1 MNRFLYCIAAVV
13 LLLCG
18 CEKPQARWITV
29 DSTENSAPGTWIE
42 FNKSFDLGRV
52 PGKVEARI
60 AADSKYWLWINGELA
75 VFEGGLKRGPNP
87 VDSYFD
93 IVDISQYLCKGENQ
107 LRMLLWHFGK
117 EGFAHKNSGQSGL
130 IFDAPQIG
138 LVSDSTWVSAR
149 LSSYMKAEN
158 PGPNYRLAESNI
170 LYDARLEGKDE
181 FKQSVQMEG
190 WSEGPWGN
198 LVERPIPMWKDSGI
212 ILSDYKI
219 RQDDKGN
226 TVLTVKLPYNMH
238 ITPFID
244 VTDNGEGTLIKIE
257 TDHVWGGS
265 DDCIRAEYITRN
277 GRQSY
282 ESYGWMNGEEMY
294 IIYPADAALTLN
306 AVGYRETGYGCDR
319 EGTFHCSDQTINRFW
334 EKAMRT
340 LYVNMRDNFFDC
352 PDRERAQW
360 WGDVTVLIGQSFYQL
375 SPEAN
380 HLIRKAIHE
389 LVDWQKEDGTL
400 YSPIPAGNWF
410 NELPAQ
416 MLSSIGP
423 YGFWYYYLHTGDKET
438 IAHAYPAV
446 RRYLALWQLDEDGLT
461 AYRKGGWSWGDWGSN
476 IDIRL
481 LLAAWHY
488 MALDAASQMAVLTGN
503 EGDVEGYQTM
513 RKSIEKAFNKCWN
526 GEYYRHPSY
535 TGSTDD
541 RVNAMA
547 VLSGL
552 ADESKYDAIFELFK
566 TTEHASPYMEKYVLE
581 TLVKTGHSDYALERF
596 KKRFATMIEDTFN
609 TTLYEAWTVGSYG
622 GGSTNHAWSGGML
635 TVIAENICGVRP
647 LKAGWKSFEVC
658 PDPVIPECSITIPS
672 VAGMIESSFK
682 DSENSFVLHLIVPS
696 GCTADVKLPSSEY
709 TSVSVNGK
717 AFSNEM
723 SFKAGEYDIV
733 CNK

>member
-1 MNRFLYCIAAVV
+1 MNRFLYCMAVIA
-13 LLLCG
+13 LFLCG
-18 CEKPQARWITV
+18 CEKPEAGWITA
-29 DSTENSAPGTWIE
+29 DCLENSAPGTWIE
-42 FNKSFDLGRV
+42 FDKSFDLRRV
-52 PGKVEARI
+52 PSKVEAKI

-87 VDSYFD
+87 NDSYFD
-93 IVDISQYLCKGENQ
+93 TVDITQYLCKGENQ
-107 LRMLLWHFGK
+107 MRVLLCHFGK

-130 IFDAPQIG
+130 IFDASAIG
-138 LVSDSTWVSAR
+138 LVSDSTWVSAK
-149 LSSYMKAEN
+149 LSAYRTADN
-158 PGPNYRLAESNI
+158 PAPNYRLAESNI

-181 FKQSVQMEG
+181 FRPSVQMDG
-190 WSEGPWGN
+190 WNEGPWGK
-198 LVERPIPMWKDSGI
+198 LVERPIPMWKDSGVI
-212 ILSDYKI
+212 ICDYKTGH
-219 RQDDKGN
+219 DENGN
-226 TVLTVKLPYNMH
+226 TILTVRLPYNMQM
-238 ITPFID
+238 TPFID
-244 VTDNGEGTLIKIE
+244 VTDNGEGTVIKLE
-257 TDHVWGGS
+257 TDHIWGGS
-265 DDCIRAEYITRN
+265 DNCIRAEYITRN

-282 ESYGWMNGEEMY
+282 ESYGWMNGEEMR
-294 IIYPADAALTLN
+294 IIYPADAQLTVN
-306 AVGYRETGYGCDR
+306 AIGYRETGYGCDR
-319 EGTFHCSDQTINRFW
+319 EGTFNCSDQTINRFW

-340 LYVNMRDNFFDC
+340 LYVNMRDNYFDC

-375 SPEAN
+375 SPKAN
-380 HLIRKAIHE
+380 NLVRKAIHE

-416 MLSSIGP
+416 MLSSVGP

-438 IAHAYPAV
+438 IEHVYPAV
-446 RRYLALWQLDEDGLT
+446 RRYLALWQLDEAGLT

-503 EGDVEGYQTM
+503 ESDVEGYQTL
-513 RKSIEKAFNKCWN
+513 RKSIYKAFNECWN

-535 TGSTDD
+535 KKLTDD

-581 TLVKTGHSDYALERF
+581 TLVKTGHGDYALERF
-596 KKRFATMIEDTFN
+596 KKRFATMIEDEFN
-609 TTLYEAWTVGSYG
+609 TTLYEAWTVGSFG

-635 TVIAENICGVRP
+635 TVIAENICGIRP
-647 LKAGWKSFEVC
+647 LVAGWKSFEVC

-672 VAGMIESSFK
+672 VAGKIESSFK
-682 DSENSFVLHLIVPS
+682 DSEKSFVLELTVPA
-696 GCTADVKLPSSEY
+696 GCTAEVRLPSCDY
-709 TSVSVNGK
+709 ASVSVNGK
-717 AFSNEM
+717 TFSGKM
-723 SFKAGEYDIV
+723 TFKSGTYNIV

>member
-42 FNKSFDLGRV
+42 FHKSFDLGRV
-52 PGKVEARI
+52 PGKVEAKI

-87 VDSYFD
+87 KDTYFD
-93 IVDISQYLCKGENQ
+93 TVDISRYLCKGDNQ
-107 LRMLLWHFGK
+107 MRVLLCHFGK

-198 LVERPIPMWKDSGI
+198 LVKRPIPMWKDSGI
-212 ILSDYKI
+212 ILSDYKTSH
-219 RQDDKGN
+219 DEKGN
-226 TVLTVKLPYNMH
+226 TILTVRLPYNMH
-238 ITPFID
+238 MTPFID
-244 VTDNGEGTLIKIE
+244 IIDKEEGTLIKLE

-265 DDCIRAEYITRN
+265 QDCIRAEYITRN

-282 ESYGWMNGEEMY
+282 ESYGWMNGEEIR
-294 IIYPADAALTLN
+294 IIYPSDADLTVN
-306 AVGYRETGYGCDR
+306 AIGYRETGYGCDR
-319 EGTFHCSDQTINRFW
+319 EGIFHCSDQTINRFW

-446 RRYLALWQLDEDGLT
+446 RRYLAIWKLDEDGLT

-513 RKSIEKAFNKCWN
+513 RMSIEKAFNKCWN

-581 TLVKTGHSDYALERF
+581 TLMKIGHGDYALERF

-609 TTLYEAWTVGSYG
+609 TTLYEGWEIGSYG

-647 LKAGWKSFEVC
+647 LTAGWKSFEVC

-682 DSENSFVLHLIVPS
+682 DSENSFVLHLTVPS

-717 AFSNEM
+717 AFSDEM